1 MIKDWNPYGTADI
14 LQLYSD
20 ALEELRRREILR
32 SANNPSGDYGE
43 LLFSRAFGW
52 QLQNNSS
59 SGHDATDGD
68 GVRYQIKCRRITPRN
83 PSRQLSFIRNLPNNP
98 FDILAGVLLDQNFK
112 VLRAALVPVAVVQEK
127 ATYVKHVNAWRMILR
142 DSVWDTPGV
151 RDVTDALR
159 TIEQSL

>member
-1 MIKDWNPYGTADI
+1 MIKDWSIYSTADI

-20 ALEELRRREILR
+20 ALEELRKREVLR

-59 SGHDATDGD
+59 SGHDAADGN
-68 GVRYQIKCRRITPRN
+68 GIRYQIKCRRITPRN
-83 PSRQLSFIRNLPNNP
+83 SSRQLSAIRNLPGNP
-98 FDILAGVLLDQNFK
+98 FDILAGVLLDEHFK
-112 VLRAALVPVAVVQEK
+112 VLRAALIPIAVVQEK

-142 DSVWDTPGV
+142 DSVWEIPGV
-151 RDVTDALR
+151 QDVTSDLR
-159 TIEQSL
+159 ATEQSL

>member
-1 MIKDWNPYGTADI
+1 MIKDWNPYRTADI

-20 ALEELRRREILR
+20 ALEELRKREVLR

-43 LLFSRAFGW
+43 LLFSRTFGW

-59 SGHDATDGD
+59 SGHDATDGS
-68 GVRYQIKCRRITPRN
+68 GTRYQIKCRRITPRN

-98 FDILAGVLLDQNFK
+98 FDILAGVLLDENFK

-142 DSVWDTPGV
+142 DSVWDIPGV
-151 RDVTDALR
+151 HDVTSDLR
-159 TIEQSL
+159 ATEQSL

>member
-59 SGHDATDGD
+59 SGHDATDED

-83 PSRQLSFIRNLPNNP
+83 QSRQLSFIRNLPDNP

-142 DSVWDTPGV
+142 DSVWDTPSV
-151 RDVTDALR
+151 RDVTADLR
-159 TIEQSL
+159 NIEQSL

>member
-1 MIKDWNPYGTADI
+1 MIKDWNSYSTVDI

-20 ALEELRRREILR
+20 ALEELRKREVLR

-59 SGHDATDGD
+59 SGYDAIDGN
-68 GVRYQIKCRRITPRN
+68 GIRYQIKCRRITPRN
-83 PSRQLSFIRNLPNNP
+83 SSRQLSAIRNLTDNP
-98 FDILAGVLLDQNFK
+98 FDILAGVLLDEHFK
-112 VLRAALVPVAVVQEK
+112 VLRAALVPIAVVQEK

-142 DSVWDTPGV
+142 DSLWDMPGV
-151 RDVTDALR
+151 KDVTGELLTVQKAL
-159 TIEQSL
+159 

>member
-59 SGHDATDGD
+59 SGHDATDGN

-83 PSRQLSFIRNLPNNP
+83 PSRQLSFIRNLPDNP

-142 DSVWDTPGV
+142 DSVWDTPDV
-151 RDVTDALR
+151 RDVTDDLR
-159 TIEQSL
+159 SIEQSL

>member
-1 MIKDWNPYGTADI
+1 MIKDWQPHTTADI

-20 ALEELRRREILR
+20 ALEELRRREVLR

-59 SGHDATDGD
+59 SGYDAINGN

-83 PSRQLSFIRNLPNNP
+83 SPCQLSFIRNLSANP
-98 FDILAGVLLDQNFK
+98 FDILAGVQLDQKFK
-112 VLRAALVPVAVVQEK
+112 VLRAALVPVAVVQESDICE
-127 ATYVKHVNAWRMILR
+127 ACQCLAH
-142 DSVWDTPGV
+142 DS
-151 RDVTDALR
+151 
-159 TIEQSL
+159 